1 MREHDLIIVVVR
13 FTAASAITV
22 LALIF
27 VRLSAAKT
35 EIWRLVFH
43 WALACRIIK
52 QQPVFLQLT
61 GQSVSMYN

>member
-1 MREHDLIIVVVR
+1 MNSSKVEMPERDLILVVVS

-27 VRLSAAKT
+27 VGLSTAKS

-43 WALACRIIK
+43 WAFECRIIK
-52 QQPVFLQLT
+52 QQPVFF
-61 GQSVSMYN
+61 